1 MNYNLSLQ
9 DYLKKFSS
17 ISNKF
22 IDDFFTL
29 YDENT
34 NNDDYIVNFDIATKW
49 LKLRKDSFTPLK
61 I

>member
-1 MNYNLSLQ
+1 MSYQLSLQ

-22 IDDFFTL
+22 IDDFFSL

-49 LKLRKDSFTPLK
+49 LKLRKDSFK
-61 I
+61 